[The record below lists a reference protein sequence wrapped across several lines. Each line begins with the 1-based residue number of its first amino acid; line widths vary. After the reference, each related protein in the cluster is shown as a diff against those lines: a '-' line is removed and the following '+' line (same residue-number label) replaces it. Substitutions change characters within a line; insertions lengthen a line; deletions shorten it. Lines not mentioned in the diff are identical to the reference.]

1 MELSAKLISDIN
13 RPAKASAA
21 KMMGSKSQ
29 KVGQKCV
36 KLKDF
41 PQLAA
46 EVISITKINNKS
58 KLF

>member
-46 EVISITKINNKS
+46 EAY
-58 KLF
+58 